1 MRIVETPG
9 FKKSFK
15 ERITSN
21 RRLVGEFQEA
31 LQLFIENHRNPVLG
45 DHQLTGAHIDK
56 RAFWV
61 TEDIR
66 VVYRPTNE
74 GILLY
79 DIGTHPQVY

>member
-9 FKKSFK
+9 FKKAFK
-15 ERITSN
+15 ERITSD
-21 RRLVGEFQEA
+21 RKLVSEFQEA
-31 LQLFIENHRNPVLG
+31 LLLFIEDPGNPVLG

-66 VVYRPTNE
+66 VVYRPTKD